1 MELKCEDENS
11 DIDAFIQMK
20 NQGSGIRQV
29 TNYYAKQKVVLGK
42 GKIYCEAYSKQQQL
56 LIHIL
61 EFCIEFHWGKKKRKE
76 VSTGKK
82 LKR

>member
-1 MELKCEDENS
+1 
-11 DIDAFIQMK
+11 MK

-29 TNYYAKQKVVLGK
+29 TNYYYAEQKVVLGK
-42 GKIYCEAYSKQQQL
+42 GKIYCEAYSKQQEL

-61 EFCIEFHWGKKKRKE
+61 EFYIEFHWEKEKGKD

-82 LKR
+82 LKGKKSKVPCDR